1 MDKKQLG
8 LVAGSIIGAVLG
20 AGAAYLLLTNPAEPE
35 PGEEPK
41 ELDAGDILGLTATA
55 ALFIRKIDNVRR
67 KI

>member
-1 MDKKQLG
+1 MHKKQLG

-20 AGAAYLLLTNPAEPE
+20 AGVAYLLLTNPAQSE

-41 ELDAGDILGLTATA
+41 ELDAGDLLGLTTTA
-55 ALFIRKIDNVRR
+55 ALFIRKIDDVRR

>member
-20 AGAAYLLLTNPAEPE
+20 AGTAYLLLTNPAEPE
-35 PGEEPK
+35 PGEEP
-41 ELDAGDILGLTATA
+41 EQLDAVDLLGLTATA

>member
-20 AGAAYLLLTNPAEPE
+20 AGTAYLLLTNPAEPE
-35 PGEEPK
+35 PGKEPE
-41 ELDAGDILGLTATA
+41 ELDATDLLGLTATA